1 MYEVELKFVIE
12 NCSEI
17 EQKLTA
23 LFARWSDPI
32 QQIDHYFSHPC
43 RDFSKTDEALRL
55 RQGGER
61 VELTWK
67 GPRIDQST
75 KTRQELELPITNG
88 PNKGLEIVDQWT
100 AMLSALGFCPFIQVV
115 KTRRPA
121 HVDWDGIGV
130 DVAIDTIENM
140 GHFLELEIRSKS
152 AEIPAARRCL
162 ESLAKALGCSHP
174 ERRSYV
180 ECILAAREPATGS
193 LAIVHGRKE
202 S

>member
-43 RDFSKTDEALRL
+43 RDFLKTDEALRL

-75 KTRQELELPITNG
+75 KTRQELELPIANG
-88 PNKGLEIVDQWT
+88 PPRGLK
-100 AMLSALGFCPFIQVV
+100 LSTSGQRCSPRLGF
-115 KTRRPA
+115 
-121 HVDWDGIGV
+121 
-130 DVAIDTIENM
+130 
-140 GHFLELEIRSKS
+140 
-152 AEIPAARRCL
+152 
-162 ESLAKALGCSHP
+162 
-174 ERRSYV
+174 
-180 ECILAAREPATGS
+180 
-193 LAIVHGRKE
+193 VHL
-202 S
+202 